1 MGITESL
8 LGYYRGVA
16 SKQEQELIVKKE
28 KIKMLYERI
37 YSQTVHGEN
46 DKEAAVNHERLRLEK
61 EIRELKLQ

>member
-1 MGITESL
+1 
-8 LGYYRGVA
+8 
-16 SKQEQELIVKKE
+16 
-28 KIKMLYERI
+28 MLYERI